1 MQETVFGG
9 YLKNKNKT
17 KITKKHGGART
28 TRKRTVS
35 KKQFASSI
43 TTMFLGMLNT
53 VKLYHWKTHSYA
65 AHIATDELYEKLNG
79 HIDKFVE
86 VYLGKSNARI
96 NKWESQLTIIQYNRK
111 QDFRSKMLEYIE
123 KLTDLNLCLN
133 EKKDMDLIN
142 IRDDILVDL
151 NQFLY
156 LLSFK

>member
-1 MQETVFGG
+1 MKSKMPKKKT
-9 YLKNKNKT
+9 LKN
-17 KITKKHGGART
+17 TKKKVQ
-28 TRKRTVS
+28 TRKSRKCAFPDKSTIV
-35 KKQFASSI
+35 K
-43 TTMFLGMLNT
+43 MLMEMLNII
-53 VKLYHWKTHSYA
+53 KLYHWKTLSYA
-65 AHIATDELYEKLNG
+65 AHIATDELYEKLDG

-86 VYLGKSNARI
+86 VYLGKTHSRI
-96 NKWESQLTIIQYNRK
+96 NKWESQLTVIQYNRK
-111 QDFRSKMLEYIE
+111 QDFRSKILEYIE

>member
-1 MQETVFGG
+1 MKSKTQGKTS
-9 YLKNKNKT
+9 KNTK
-17 KITKKHGGART
+17 KITK
-28 TRKRTVS
+28 TRKSRKCAFPDKSAIV
-35 KKQFASSI
+35 K
-43 TTMFLGMLNT
+43 MLMEMLNII
-53 VKLYHWKTHSYA
+53 KLYHWKTQSYA

-86 VYLGKSNARI
+86 EYLGKSHSRI
-96 NKWESQLTIIQYNRK
+96 QKWESQLTVIQYNRK
-111 QDFRSKMLEYIE
+111 QDFRSKILEYVE
-123 KLTDLNLCLN
+123 KLNDLNLCLN